1 MFIAS
6 LSVLLTQLNA
16 DSKRAGVLKQ
26 EIAVLLVAFH
36 NNIDI
41 ERHGLFLWG
50 GCVRRQGESTAC
62 ISRRIVAEVWSR
74 FTARLSCFFET
85 DHCRLNAPTVM
96 KCKGNTKRSMQQ
108 RKAPVLQQT
117 QKEASSSISIP
128 RISFFKRIKES
139 YMVRSL
145 VQSCCI
151 FSFSFCICCSMRSI
165 WVRICSMFCCWM
177 LTL

>member
-26 EIAVLLVAFH
+26 EIAVPLVAFH

-50 GCVRRQGESTAC
+50 GCVCRQGESTAC
-62 ISRRIVAEVWSR
+62 ISRRIAAEVWSC

-96 KCKGNTKRSMQQ
+96 KCKGNSKRSM
-108 RKAPVLQQT
+108 
-117 QKEASSSISIP
+117 
-128 RISFFKRIKES
+128 
-139 YMVRSL
+139 
-145 VQSCCI
+145 
-151 FSFSFCICCSMRSI
+151 
-165 WVRICSMFCCWM
+165 
-177 LTL
+177 